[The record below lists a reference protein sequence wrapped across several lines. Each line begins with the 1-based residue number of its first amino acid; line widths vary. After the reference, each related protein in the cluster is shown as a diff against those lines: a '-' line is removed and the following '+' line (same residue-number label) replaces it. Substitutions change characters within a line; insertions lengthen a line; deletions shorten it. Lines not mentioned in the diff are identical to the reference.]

1 MTRRS
6 GLAAGVAAVLLVV
19 CAGLARA
26 QAPAPTLIVPAEN
39 LGFLTQIN
47 YHFELEGFSGS
58 DPEFRGTGHFGGD
71 FDVVGGPKG
80 RASAAFDYEAVLGD
94 QLQPFDPNQG
104 NYIIEV
110 LGAGRVG
117 EFEVAGLFHHT
128 SRHLGDRFKDYG
140 IAWNLLGP
148 QVAWTRVGPVHAFQL
163 QARALKAVTRDAV
176 DYSAEFSTDLL
187 YRRRVRPR
195 WSIVARGRAIA
206 RTIDEGLSSRGTQA
220 GGRGEFAFR
229 IHGRRAD
236 LELYAGGERRIE
248 ANALDPRPHS
258 WALVGARLVSPE

>member
-1 MTRRS
+1 VIRRRVTV
-6 GLAAGVAAVLLVV
+6 AALAAVLLATCVQW
-19 CAGLARA
+19 ARA
-26 QAPAPTLIVPAEN
+26 QAPAPALIVPAER
-39 LGFLTQIN
+39 LGFLTRLN
-47 YHFELEGFSGS
+47 YHFELEGYSGS
-58 DPEFRGTGHFGGD
+58 DSAFRGSGRFGGD
-71 FDVVGGPKG
+71 FDFVGGPKG
-80 RASAAFDYEAVLGD
+80 RANAAFDYEAVLGD
-94 QLQPFDPNQG
+94 ELQPFDPNQG

-117 EFEVAGLFHHT
+117 EFEIAGLFHHT

-148 QVAWTRVGPVHAFQL
+148 QCAWTRIGPVHAFQL
-163 QARALKAVTRDAV
+163 QARALKALTHDAV
-176 DYSAEFSTDLL
+176 DYSAEFSTDFL

-195 WSIVARGRAIA
+195 WSIVARGRALA
-206 RTIDEGLSSRGTQA
+206 RTIDPSLSSRGTQA

-248 ANALDPRPHS
+248 AGALDPRPHT
-258 WALVGARLVSPE
+258 WALAGARLVSPE